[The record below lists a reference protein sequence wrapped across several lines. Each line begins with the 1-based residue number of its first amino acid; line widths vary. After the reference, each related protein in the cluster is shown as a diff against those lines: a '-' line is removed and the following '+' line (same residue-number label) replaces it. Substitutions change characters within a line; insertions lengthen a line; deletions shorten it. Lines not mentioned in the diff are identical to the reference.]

1 MNELDLRTHCR
12 DRGLAEHEL
21 DPEPMRQFH
30 TWFDEWLATDP
41 IEPNAMALAT
51 ADASGA
57 PSVRIVLLKGLAADG
72 FSFFTN
78 YESEK
83 GMDLAANPNAALCFY
98 WMPFERQVRVAGKV
112 ARLSRKETEAYF
124 RSRPRGSQIGA
135 WASKQSAV
143 LADRATLEREALDAE
158 ARFKGKDVPPPPH
171 WGGYLLKPDTVEF
184 WQGRSSRLHD
194 RFRYTRKGRGWLVER
209 LYP

>member
-1 MNELDLRTHCR
+1 MNELDQRMHVR
-12 DRGLAEHEL
+12 DRSLAEHEL
-21 DPEPMRQFH
+21 AADPMRQFH
-30 TWFDEWLATDP
+30 AWFDEWLATDP
-41 IEPNAMALAT
+41 LEPNAMALAT
-51 ADASGA
+51 ADASSV

-98 WMPFERQVRVAGKV
+98 WMPFERQVRVTGKV
-112 ARLSRKETEAYF
+112 ARMARKETEAYF

-158 ARFKGKDVPPPPH
+158 ARFKGKDVPPPPN

-194 RFRYTRKGRGWLVER
+194 RFRYARKGRGWVVER